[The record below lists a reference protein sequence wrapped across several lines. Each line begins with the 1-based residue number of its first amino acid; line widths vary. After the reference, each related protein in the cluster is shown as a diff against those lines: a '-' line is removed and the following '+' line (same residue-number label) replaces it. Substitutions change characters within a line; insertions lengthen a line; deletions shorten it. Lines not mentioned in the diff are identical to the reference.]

1 MKNLKLDD
9 HNEERERK
17 FELDFLLS
25 LSTRERFQMMLSKSD
40 EMKRSLIRNGHRKP
54 VEIIK
59 REFS

>member
-9 HNEERERK
+9 HNEEQERK

-25 LSTRERFQMMLSKSD
+25 LSTHERFQMMLSKSD
-40 EMKRSLIRNGHRKP
+40 GMKLSLIRNEHRKP